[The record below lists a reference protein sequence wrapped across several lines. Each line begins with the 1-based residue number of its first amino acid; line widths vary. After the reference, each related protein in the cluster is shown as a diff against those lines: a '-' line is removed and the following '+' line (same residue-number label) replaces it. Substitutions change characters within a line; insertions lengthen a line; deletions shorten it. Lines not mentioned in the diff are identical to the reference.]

1 MQDNNS
7 NLNRNTMTEELQ
19 EASLSFAVVVIPEHP
34 LRAQLATASVAIDH
48 RFKSRNIV
56 DDEMYPP
63 HLSLYMGGT
72 DLEFVED
79 LRKRLH
85 AEIQSHVSATLVAEH
100 LYHESGGFIAVACA
114 QDYTLLSLTG
124 SVIDV
129 CGHFHRKKPRYR
141 PRILARWSQ
150 LPVMQKE
157 LVKAYGTEKVPPNWQ
172 PHLSIADVD
181 EKHVRAALQIA
192 EAHLSLPQPFSIA
205 AIELVNVGANNEQ
218 WQVLERWSAK

>member
-7 NLNRNTMTEELQ
+7 NLNRDSITEGLQ
-19 EASLSFAVVVIPEHP
+19 EASLSFAIIVIPEHP
-34 LRAQLATASVAIDH
+34 LRAQIATESVAIDR

-72 DLEFVED
+72 DGEFVED

-85 AEIQSHVSATLVAEH
+85 AAIQPHVSATLVADY
-100 LYHESGGFIAVACA
+100 LYHESGGFIAVTCA
-114 QDYTLLSLTG
+114 QDHTLLSLAG
-124 SVIDV
+124 AVIDV
-129 CGHFHRKKPRYR
+129 SGRFHRKKPRYR

-150 LPVMQKE
+150 LPVTQKE
-157 LVKAYGTEKVPPNWQ
+157 LIKTYGTEKVPPHWQ
-172 PHLSIADVD
+172 PHLSVADVD
-181 EKHVRAALQIA
+181 EKHVRAARQIA
-192 EAHLSLPQPFSIA
+192 EAHLSLPQSFSIA